1 LLPTK
6 SHRDSRP
13 LAACRHI
20 DSKEAVL
27 PHPGIYALNHLLGA
41 ESWARD
47 KLKPYAG
54 QCVEFRSPPL
64 PALNLQILD
73 SGLLSNAAQDAAPN
87 LVVTIGPGAL
97 PALVQ
102 GGEALMR
109 EINIEGSAD
118 LAGTVQ
124 YLFRHLRWDFEEDLS
139 RVFGDALAHRMVE
152 EGSRFAAWNREAAGR
167 LAQNLAEY
175 WIEEQP
181 VLARPAAVRQFL
193 SDVDRLRGD
202 LARLEKRIA
211 ALTKTT

>member
-1 LLPTK
+1 M
-6 SHRDSRP
+6 
-13 LAACRHI
+13 
-20 DSKEAVL
+20 L

-41 ESWARD
+41 EAWARD

-54 QCVEFRSPPL
+54 QCLEFRAPPL
-64 PALNLQILD
+64 PALRLDILD
-73 SGLLSNAAQDAAPN
+73 SGLLAQAAEDAASN
-87 LVVTIGPGAL
+87 LVVTIGSGAL
-97 PALVQ
+97 PALVR
-102 GGEALMR
+102 GEDALMR
-109 EINIEGSAD
+109 EIAIEGSAD

-139 RVFGDALAHRMVE
+139 RVVGDALAHRMVE
-152 EGSRFAAWNREAAGR
+152 QGRRFAAWNREAAGK